1 MKPLI
6 IGITGGISC
15 GKSSAAEFFM
25 KHGVPVIDTDEIA
38 HQLTRPGGPALAS
51 IRETFGS
58 DYLTSG
64 GALDRAKMRQLVFS
78 DIDAKN
84 KLERILH
91 PLIREEVARRLTAC
105 TAPYVLIAV
114 PLLLET
120 GGYRESIQRLLVV
133 DCNEELQIDRAM
145 RRSRLSQEEVQAI
158 MATQVSRE
166 MRLKQADDVLSNSGN
181 LDSLAQQ
188 VDALHGKYLMLAG
201 GNQSARLSTKPQ

>member
-6 IGITGGISC
+6 IGITGGIGC
-15 GKSSAAEFFM
+15 GKSSAADLFT

-38 HQLTRPGGPALAS
+38 HQLTRPGGPAMAP

-58 DYLTSG
+58 DYLTPG
-64 GALDRAKMRQLVFS
+64 GALDRAKMRQLAFS
-78 DIDAKN
+78 DFDAKN

-91 PLIREEVARRLTAC
+91 PLIREEVARRLATC

-133 DCNEELQIDRAM
+133 DCDEELQIDRAM
-145 RRSRLSQEEVQAI
+145 RRSRLSREEVQAI

-166 MRLKQADDVLSNSGN
+166 TRLKQADDVLSNSGD
-181 LDSLAQQ
+181 LDSLARQ
-188 VDALHGKYLMLAG
+188 VDALHGKYLALAG
-201 GNQSARLSTKPQ
+201 GSQSARVSTKPQ